1 MGTILQAG
9 LRKVNPSMRSVT
21 ADPPAAQRRSS
32 LLAVLEIAWASGPFT
47 ATDAMT
53 AGLTRSTTID
63 VLDELRDRGLLRE
76 LPNSR
81 AAGEYSKGRPSRR
94 FELHARAG
102 VVVGMDAGAGHLTT
116 VVADL
121 RGATLVTRHR
131 TADNEESAESRRAT
145 VAAALDDA
153 LAAAGRSRSE
163 VVALCVG
170 VPAPVDARGES
181 PPHRTGF
188 WRRMNPGLLGMLAE
202 SIPIVRVE
210 NDALLAAVAER
221 TIGAAIGVDDVV
233 TLLGGDRLGAG
244 IVVDGHLL
252 RGAHGGVGEMVAF
265 DHVPGVESA
274 DGLSGRLADRART
287 LVEEGLATAGGAL
300 AAVPAARIDA
310 PLVVRLAREGDA
322 DALAVVRGV
331 AAVLAEITAVFG
343 SLFDPA
349 RVVVTGGVAAGADLL
364 IAQARGMM
372 PAQLDLP
379 APELVASELGA
390 EAVVAGA
397 VFHAVHHARAGALDL
412 PAFAL
417 PAAERSLV

>member
-1 MGTILQAG
+1 M
-9 LRKVNPSMRSVT
+9 RPVPS
-21 ADPPAAQRRSS
+21 DQPAAQRRAS
-32 LLAVLEIAWASGPFT
+32 LLAVLEVAWRSGPFT
-47 ATDAMT
+47 ASDAMSV
-53 AGLTRSTTID
+53 GLTRSTTID
-63 VLDELRDRGLLRE
+63 VLDELRERGLLRE

-94 FELHARAG
+94 FELDPAAG

-121 RGATLVTRHR
+121 RGATIATRHR
-131 TADNEESAESRRAT
+131 PADNEEPAESRRAT
-145 VAAALDDA
+145 VEAALEEA
-153 LAAAGRSRSE
+153 LAAAGRRRSE
-163 VVALCVG
+163 VVALCIG
-170 VPAPVDARGES
+170 VPAPVDARGDS
-181 PPHRTGF
+181 PPHPTGF
-188 WRRMNPGLLGMLAE
+188 WRRMNPGLIGMLSA

-221 TIGAAIGVDDVV
+221 TIGAAVGVDDVV

-244 IVVDGHLL
+244 VVVDGHLL

-274 DGLSGRLADRART
+274 DGLSGRLADRARL
-287 LVEEGLATAGGAL
+287 LVEEGRAMPGGAL
-300 AAVPAARIDA
+300 AAVPPARIDA

-364 IAQARGMM
+364 IAEAHRLM

-397 VFHAVHHARAGALDL
+397 VFHAVHHARAGALEL

-417 PAAERSLV
+417 PAAERTLA

>member
-1 MGTILQAG
+1 MRPA
-9 LRKVNPSMRSVT
+9 PS
-21 ADPPAAQRRSS
+21 DQPAAQRRAS
-32 LLAVLEIAWASGPFT
+32 LLAVLEVAWRSGPFT
-47 ATDAMT
+47 ATDAMSV
-53 AGLTRSTTID
+53 GLTRSTTID
-63 VLDELRDRGLLRE
+63 VLDELRERGLLRE

-94 FELHARAG
+94 FELDPAAG
-102 VVVGMDAGAGHLTT
+102 IVVGMDAGAGHLTT

-121 RGATLVTRHR
+121 RGATLTTRHR
-131 TADNEESAESRRAT
+131 TAETEAPAEIRRAT
-145 VAAALDDA
+145 VEAALDDA
-153 LAAAGRSRSE
+153 LAAGGHRRSE

-170 VPAPVDARGES
+170 VPAPVDARGDS
-181 PPHRTGF
+181 PPHPTGF

-221 TIGAAIGVDDVV
+221 TIGAAVGVDDVV

-244 IVVDGHLL
+244 VVVDGHLL

-274 DGLSGRLADRART
+274 DGLSGRLADRARL
-287 LVEEGLATAGGAL
+287 LVEEGRATAGGAL
-300 AAVPAARIDA
+300 AAVPPARIDA
-310 PLVVRLAREGDA
+310 PLVVRLAREGDP

-364 IAQARGMM
+364 IAEARRLM

-379 APELVASELGA
+379 APELVASDLGA

-397 VFHAVHHARAGALDL
+397 VFHAVHHARAGVLDL

-417 PAAERSLV
+417 HAAERSRA